1 MFGVDG
7 LWTKDSGLPSLAQ
20 IKLGAVLPVHKPK
33 TWTSFDVVRRIRNRL
48 GGAKI
53 GHAGTLDPLAD
64 GLLILCVGSKTK
76 EIEAWMGGTK
86 EYEATL
92 VLGAVTD
99 SYDLETPVQ
108 STGVVV
114 DLDSTAIQAGLS
126 TMIGTIQQKPP
137 AHSAIK
143 MNGVRA
149 YKKARQGL
157 SPEMQARTI
166 QIDALELLDWSNP
179 RMDLRIRCGKG
190 TYIRSLAH
198 DLGVYWGCGAYL
210 ADLRRTAV
218 GSLTLDQAFQVEDFD
233 AFLHSVSPLDHDR
246 RS

>member
-1 MFGVDG
+1 MSGVDG
-7 LWTKDSGLPSLAQ
+7 LWTKDSGLPSLDVL
-20 IKLGAVLPVHKPK
+20 KLGAVLPVHKPK
-33 TWTSFDVVRRIRNRL
+33 TWTSFDVVRRVRNRL

-76 EIEAWMGGTK
+76 EIDAWMGGSK
-86 EYEATL
+86 EYEATM

-99 SYDLETPVQ
+99 SYDLETRVQ
-108 STGVVV
+108 STGVTV
-114 DLDSTAIQAGLS
+114 DLDLPTIHAGLAS
-126 TMIGTIQQKPP
+126 MVGFIQQKPP

-143 MNGVRA
+143 LNGVRA

-157 SPEMQARTI
+157 NPEMQARTVHI
-166 QIDALELLDWSNP
+166 ESLEGLAWDAP
-179 RMDLRIRCGKG
+179 RLKLHIRCGKG
-190 TYIRSLAH
+190 TYIRSRAQ
-198 DLGVYWGCGAYL
+198 DVGVYWGWGAYL
-210 ADLRRTAV
+210 ADLRRTTV

-233 AFLHSVSPLDHDR
+233 AFLQSVPSLDHDR